1 MFTYPVAMDLTAHLD
16 RIRRF
21 FRTRRRMPT
30 YREIARLA
38 GYRSTNAAAKL
49 VNALVAAGVVIR
61 DRAGHITLPD
71 PFGTA
76 RVLGTVEAG
85 WPSPA
90 EEELADT
97 MSLDEWLIGNK
108 EATFML
114 KVRGDSMRD
123 AGIMPGDMV
132 LVERGSQAREGDI
145 VIAEVDG
152 AWTMKYLRTRDGKP
166 ALIPANPKFR
176 PIVPRDQLNITAV
189 VKAVIRKY

>member
-1 MFTYPVAMDLTAHLD
+1 MLSGMDLASPIR
-16 RIRRF
+16 RIRTF
-21 FRTRRRMPT
+21 FRQRHRMPT
-30 YREIARLA
+30 YREIARLS
-38 GYRSTNAAAKL
+38 GYRSTNAVAKL
-49 VNALVAAGVVIR
+49 INALTVAGLIVR
-61 DRAGHITLPD
+61 DDAGHIVLPN

-97 MSLDEWLIGNK
+97 MSLDEWLIGNR

-114 KVRGDSMRD
+114 KVRGESMRD

-132 LVERGSQAREGDI
+132 LVERGSQARDGDI
-145 VIAEVDG
+145 VVAEVDG
-152 AWTMKYLRTRDGKP
+152 AWTMKYLKHRNGK
-166 ALIPANPKFR
+166 AFLLPANSRFS
-176 PIVPRDQLNITAV
+176 PIIPRDQLNITAV

>member
-1 MFTYPVAMDLTAHLD
+1 MDPTPAIR

-21 FRTRRRMPT
+21 FQQRRRMPT
-30 YREIARLA
+30 YREIARLV
-38 GYRSTNAAAKL
+38 GYRSTNAVAKL
-49 VNALVAAGVVIR
+49 VNVLVAGGSVVR
-61 DRAGHITLPD
+61 DTTGHLTLPD

-97 MSLDEWLIGNK
+97 MSLDEWLISNR

-114 KVRGDSMRD
+114 KVRGESMRD

-132 LVERGSQAREGDI
+132 LVERGSQARDGDI
-145 VIAEVDG
+145 VVAEVDG
-152 AWTMKYLRTRDGKP
+152 AWTMKYLRHRDGK
-166 ALIPANPKFR
+166 ALLMPANPKFR

>member
-1 MFTYPVAMDLTAHLD
+1 MTTDTSASRLST
-16 RIRRF
+16 F
-21 FRTRRRMPT
+21 FRTKHRMPT
-30 YREIARLA
+30 WREMMKLF
-38 GYRSTNAAAKL
+38 GYRSPNAVTKL
-49 VNALVAAGVVIR
+49 VARLVASDILVR
-61 DRAGHITLPD
+61 DSGGRLSLVN

-85 WPSPA
+85 FPSPA

-97 MSLDEWLIGNK
+97 LSLDEWLIANK

-114 KVRGDSMRD
+114 KVRGESMID

-132 LVERGSQAREGDI
+132 LVERGSEARDGDI

-152 AWTMKYLRTRDGKP
+152 AWTMKYLRHRNGRP
-166 ALIPANPKFR
+166 VLIPANVRFR
-176 PIVPRDQLNITAV
+176 PIEPKEDLNITAV